1 MATKNPRLAITVPAP
16 RLKLLK
22 RLARLQGC
30 SPGKLIN
37 DMLQEFYPVLERVTV
52 ALEMAE
58 KAQATTKE
66 GIREAADKAI
76 EHLEPMLSES
86 MVQFDLFMKRIET
99 ASGGPSPIPTGVS
112 AYADPSTGKILNSY
126 PSQAPEKRKA
136 NPRVVTRGSGSKC
149 HPAVKTSKALPNKA
163 PSGLTSLG
171 SKK

>member
-1 MATKNPRLAITVPAP
+1 MVTKNPRLAITLPAP
-16 RLKLLK
+16 RLELLK
-22 RLARLQGC
+22 RLSRLQGS

-37 DMLQEFYPVLERVTV
+37 GLLDEFYPVLERVTV

-58 KAQATTKE
+58 KAQSTTKD

-76 EHLEPMLSES
+76 EHLEPMLAES

-99 ASGGPSPIPTGVS
+99 VFSVPQES
-112 AYADPSTGKILNSY
+112 
-126 PSQAPEKRKA
+126 EKPKP

-149 HPAVKTSKALPNKA
+149 HPVVKASKALPNKA
-163 PSGLTSLG
+163 YSGSASLG

>member
-1 MATKNPRLAITVPAP
+1 MATKNPRVAITLPAP
-16 RLKLLK
+16 RLELLK
-22 RLARLQGC
+22 RLSRLQGS

-37 DMLQEFYPVLERVTV
+37 GLLDEFYPVLERVTV

-58 KAQATTKE
+58 KAQATTKD

-99 ASGGPSPIPTGVS
+99 AVS
-112 AYADPSTGKILNSY
+112 V
-126 PSQAPEKRKA
+126 SQEPEKPKA

-149 HPAVKTSKALPNKA
+149 HPVVKPSKALPNKA
-163 PSGLTSLG
+163 LSGLTSLG